1 MMHSGDNPGSISER
15 DLRVTAAQL
24 RADEND
30 AREARLGEVT
40 ADDFVTFLHDPFSR
54 EEAVALRPF
63 FDAFCEGRAVFRYEC
78 KTRHGRPMHVWQAI
92 QEFDLHDKP
101 HCLSLT
107 YRTDNPFAA
116 DEPTFHA
123 SHEALPTTGT
133 TSDGAATALRGDAVE

>member
-1 MMHSGDNPGSISER
+1 MPDFRNSISDRDER
-15 DLRVTAAQL
+15 VSASQQLFDDL
-24 RADEND
+24 D
-30 AREARLGEVT
+30 AREATRGEVT
-40 ADDFVTFLHDPFSR
+40 ADDFKSFLHDPFSR

-92 QEFDLHDKP
+92 HEFDFHDKP